1 MGQGGLGPPHLP
13 RHCGRRAG
21 STLPGAPSTAAGL
34 AARARSGDCSTRDAP
49 GDFTGS
55 AWRIDQPPPGD
66 YAGGS
71 SFFSW
76 SLGTCLV
83 VRGPPPCTARRPS
96 RARCL
101 RRRRKGPVPP
111 RPPPGAYCRCTPA
124 RRLPFLSP
132 RHPTP
137 LYPLPHRRPS
147 PPRSS
152 TRPSAPG
159 APPTCAQLLQATER
173 RSHRPARKR
182 ALRFRSCCRDA
193 RGGARR
199 QGRCALCRS
208 PPLPQ
213 PQPPHTLPAPHLID
227 YESIVWGRG

>member
-111 RPPPGAYCRCTPA
+111 RPLPGAYCRCTQRGVFPSSPPA
-124 RRLPFLSP
+124 TPHRCIRCRTSAPP
-132 RHPTP
+132 RHDLPRDPPPPAPLRLALNRSRQLSAAAIGSPESCGSGLAAEMHEAARAARDVVPFVAPRPTP
-137 LYPLPHRRPS
+137 TPTPTPTHF
-147 PPRSS
+147 
-152 TRPSAPG
+152 TG
-159 APPTCAQLLQATER
+159 ATP
-173 RSHRPARKR
+173 
-182 ALRFRSCCRDA
+182 D
-193 RGGARR
+193 
-199 QGRCALCRS
+199 
-208 PPLPQ
+208 
-213 PQPPHTLPAPHLID
+213 
-227 YESIVWGRG
+227 

>member
-124 RRLPFLSP
+124 RRLPFPPHTAVRRRCIRCRTAAPP
-132 RHPTP
+132 RHDLPRDPPPPAPLRLALNRSRQLSAAAIGSPESCGSGLAAEMHEAARAARDVVPFVAPRPTP
-137 LYPLPHRRPS
+137 TPTPTPTHF
-147 PPRSS
+147 
-152 TRPSAPG
+152 TG
-159 APPTCAQLLQATER
+159 APP
-173 RSHRPARKR
+173 
-182 ALRFRSCCRDA
+182 D
-193 RGGARR
+193 
-199 QGRCALCRS
+199 
-208 PPLPQ
+208 
-213 PQPPHTLPAPHLID
+213 
-227 YESIVWGRG
+227 